1 VNRALDC
8 ARRLTARGCAAKLG
22 ANMFTTKLLL
32 CGALL
37 GLSACASNKWS
48 DSMVFDAA
56 GDSGEHLVAL
66 FSQGA
71 PGTSDWR
78 LDESKYNFESND
90 NQARTWTRDQLEFTT
105 DPSLFPS
112 AFLAIEGCLRRDLA
126 AQGYGLE
133 PQSMLRIDPEF
144 APLGER
150 SFVMWNAVTQG
161 AVVLRFRS
169 GEGVA
174 RFVLEVEVLEE
185 TYAGN

>member
-1 VNRALDC
+1 
-8 ARRLTARGCAAKLG
+8 
-22 ANMFTTKLLL
+22 MSLLKTFL

-37 GLSACASNKWS
+37 WLSACASNWWS

-56 GDSGEHLVAL
+56 GDSGEHLVTL
-66 FSQGA
+66 FSEGA
-71 PGTSDWR
+71 AGTSEWR
-78 LDESKYNFESND
+78 LDESKYNFEAD
-90 NQARTWTRDQLEFTT
+90 DDQARTWTRDQLEFTT

-150 SFVMWNAVTQG
+150 SFVIWNGVTQG

-169 GEGVA
+169 GEGPA
-174 RFVLEVEVLEE
+174 RFVLEVELLEE
-185 TYAGN
+185 TYARN